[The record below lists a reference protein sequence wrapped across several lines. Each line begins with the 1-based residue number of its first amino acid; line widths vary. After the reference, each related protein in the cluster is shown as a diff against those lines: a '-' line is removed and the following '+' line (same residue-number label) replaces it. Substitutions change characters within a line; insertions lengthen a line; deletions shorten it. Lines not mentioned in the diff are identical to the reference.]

1 MQKLKKRKQ
10 VKTKFRKL
18 ENPTVDLAFKN
29 SLESM
34 IDEFMPDWS
43 YDLQYD
49 KNCHYNIGM
58 SGGADSTAL
67 GLVLL
72 IKHPDIPWKLLAC
85 DTGNEPAEFHS
96 ILDIF
101 AYKLG
106 ADVTIAYPEMTLFQK
121 IDTNGYLPSGR
132 SRWCTAYAK
141 VTPWQDYI
149 ADVLDDPN
157 MRCVNAA
164 GLRYDER
171 DRLGIIGIE
180 RVDSIHPFV
189 SEKVER
195 RAVMRLASEAGAL
208 SATYYRQKSRSGCL
222 NCFFQSKQELIAL
235 SIWDPK
241 QFAEGARVEKLS
253 SEILQQLDDSKHPVP
268 DLGFYSAYPL
278 SDIVM
283 NGKSSLEVFNVFG
296 EQARTDDT
304 GVNWDYQPRLNKRKR
319 TVTAKS
325 DEQDLFSDSFDQLEQ
340 EEVESEHLDLYV
352 AVETLVHPLYRG
364 NFGVYSQLP
373 ISWSTTVSGLSRST
387 SGYLYH
393 RAMAADGFFDS
404 LDRYDEHS
412 HVTIYCLRFPR
423 SIMPRV
429 NYDLDGVYTWKQGSS
444 YREVLFQRSAINRL
458 CHYLASKQVIEHADR
473 FDSMVVK
480 QSKDYIANV
489 EKSGTLLG
497 ELVGIGHFKPKPM
510 IDARDDSYDENV
522 STLVCP
528 LCSL

>member
-1 MQKLKKRKQ
+1 MQKLKKKKQ

-18 ENPTVDLAFKN
+18 ENPTVDLAFRN

-43 YDLQYD
+43 YDIQYD
-49 KNCHYNIGM
+49 ENCHYNIGM

-85 DTGNEPAEFHS
+85 DTGNEPSEFHA

-106 ADVTIAYPEMTLFQK
+106 ADVTIAYPELTLFEK
-121 IDTNGYLPSGR
+121 IDTNGFLPSGR

-141 VTPWQDYI
+141 VVPWQDYI
-149 ADVLDDPN
+149 AQVLEDPD

-171 DRLGIIGIE
+171 DRLGIIGLD

-189 SEKVER
+189 TEKVER

-208 SATYYRQKSRSGCL
+208 SATYFRQKSRSGCL

-235 SIWDPK
+235 SIWDAK
-241 QFAEGARVEKLS
+241 QFAEGARVEKLNP
-253 SEILQQLDDSKHPVP
+253 EIYQLLDDSNHPIA

-278 SDIVM
+278 SDIVVK
-283 NGKSSLEVFNVFG
+283 GKCSLEVVNIFG
-296 EQARTDDT
+296 DKSRTDET
-304 GVNWDYQPRLNKRKR
+304 GVNWDYQPRPIKKKRVVKEK
-319 TVTAKS
+319 TG
-325 DEQDLFSDSFDQLEQ
+325 ELDLFSESPEIV
-340 EEVESEHLDLYV
+340 EHKEVEDAYLDLYV

-373 ISWSTTVSGLSRST
+373 ITWSTTVSGLSRSV

-393 RAMAADGFFDS
+393 RALAADGFFDS

-412 HVTIYCLRFPR
+412 HVTVYCLRFPR
-423 SIMPRV
+423 SIMPCV
-429 NYDLDGVYTWKQGSS
+429 NYDQDGVYTWKQGSS

-458 CHYLASKQVIEHADR
+458 CHYLASKQVLEHADK
-473 FDSMVVK
+473 FDSIVVK
-480 QSKDYIANV
+480 QSKDYISQVDEAEV
-489 EKSGTLLG
+489 ELG

-510 IDARDDSYDENV
+510 IDARDDSYDENIA
-522 STLVCP
+522 TLVCP
-528 LCSL
+528 MCSL